1 MIIVADTTPLSEL
14 AKVGHLNLLRDVFG
28 QVTIPQEV
36 YREVTTGSHPAVAEV
51 KSATWIQVR
60 SISDMQKLSILQKST
75 NLDLGECAAI
85 ILAKEIQASQ
95 ILLDDLDARRV
106 AKARNLSV
114 IGTIGTLILAKQR
127 GTIASIKV
135 ILDDLIEGGTYI
147 SQRLYQDALAI
158 AGELGNP

>member
-14 AKVGHLNLLRDVFG
+14 AKVGHLNLLQDVFG

-36 YREVTTGSHPAVAEV
+36 YREVTTGSHPAVTVV
-51 KSATWIQVR
+51 KLATWIEVR
-60 SISDMQKLSILQKST
+60 QISDVQKLSILQRST

-85 ILAKEIQASQ
+85 VLTEEVGADQ
-95 ILLDDLDARRV
+95 ILLDDLDARRI

-127 GTIASIKV
+127 GIIVSVRV
-135 ILDDLIEGGTYI
+135 ILDNLIEEGAYI
-147 SQRLYQDALAI
+147 SQQVYRDALAV
-158 AGELGNP
+158 AGESSNS

>member
-1 MIIVADTTPLSEL
+1 VIVVADTTPLSEL

-36 YREVTTGSHPAVAEV
+36 YREVTIGSHPAVAQV
-51 KSATWIQVR
+51 KLATWIQVF
-60 SISDMQKLSILQKST
+60 SISDTQKLSILQQST

-85 ILAKEIQASQ
+85 ILAEEVQASQ
-95 ILLDDLDARRV
+95 ILLDDLDARRA
-106 AKARNLSV
+106 AKNRNLSV

-127 GTIASIKV
+127 GVITSIKV

-147 SQRLYQDALAI
+147 GQRLYQDALAI
-158 AGELGNP
+158 VGE